1 MARVG
6 PGRDVNN
13 SVPGIVSEVG
23 HGVALAL
30 PWQNDGPCTAA
41 GICPESAAILAALP
55 KAADTDA
62 RAGSGRSTVGT
73 GRNAWIMAWISANIF
88 SEAATRRSMPCSHA
102 DCGPVVPRALATTAC
117 NSGVSSKFC
126 LTEHWVGGRPNETD
140 GGERS
145 EPGGGDTSDTGGGDT
160 NEPSGG
166 EASEPGGGDTNDDE
180 TVGPSDGDTNE
191 PGSGEASE
199 PGGSKTN
206 DDTVGPSDGD
216 TNDETVEPSVGETND
231 DETCGPSDGDTNEL
245 GGWGASSDVAVR
257 ERVCRVNDS
266 RRSGRPRRPRG
277 IYKFNSTAN
286 TKAQD

>member
-1 MARVG
+1 MG

-41 GICPESAAILAALP
+41 GTAESEAAAIWAALP

-73 GRNAWIMAWISANIF
+73 GRNAWIMACISANIF

-102 DCGPVVPRALATTAC
+102 DCGPVVPRALATTDC

-126 LTEHWVGGRPNETD
+126 LTEHWVGGGPNETGGGNTNETD
-140 GGERS
+140 GDTS
-145 EPGGGDTSDTGGGDT
+145 EPGGADTSETGGGDT

-166 EASEPGGGDTNDDE
+166 EANEPGGGDTNDDE

-191 PGSGEASE
+191 LGSDEASE

-206 DDTVGPSDGD
+206 GDTVEPSDGD
-216 TNDETVEPSVGETND
+216 TND
-231 DETCGPSDGDTNEL
+231 DETGGPSEGDTNEL
-245 GGWGASSDVAVR
+245 GGGWASSDVAV
-257 ERVCRVNDS
+257 
-266 RRSGRPRRPRG
+266 
-277 IYKFNSTAN
+277 
-286 TKAQD
+286 